1 MTPMINLDDPA
12 AARVIGRRK
21 APSALKTRPDEIEHA
36 IAWRKA
42 FPTCF
47 LPKGLYR
54 FKSHE
59 EADEWT
65 WKMITRPRN

>member
-1 MTPMINLDDPA
+1 MLPEINLDDPA
-12 AARVIGRRK
+12 AARVIGRRRV
-21 APSALKTRPDEIEHA
+21 ASALKVRPGEIEDA
-36 IAWRKA
+36 KAWSKA
-42 FPTCF
+42 FPTHF
-47 LPKGLYR
+47 IPKGLYR